1 MADHVVDGG
10 FSPPAD
16 RNRLRAERDKAQ
28 QLLRELLEWAEEQA
42 EGAENVAEK
51 LKREGDDFEDR
62 AYYEDA
68 ERFTLQAN
76 IYRLTAQRIREEM
89 EG

>member
-1 MADHVVDGG
+1 MAEYE
-10 FSPPAD
+10 PLAAQEE
-16 RNRLRAERDKAQ
+16 LEAERDKAQ

-51 LKREGDDFEDR
+51 LRREGDDFDDR

-68 ERFTLQAN
+68 ERFKVQAA